1 MRHAGLGLLVGVVL
15 VTVIV
20 SYAEAWGQRPNL
32 PADEQRSSDS
42 KSLIALST
50 SLEGRQQVTLVDPH
64 SRVLAVYHIDQASGA
79 IALRSVRQVHWD
91 FQLDDFNTTNP
102 TPREIRAMAER
113 R

>member
-1 MRHAGLGLLVGVVL
+1 MRQTVLGMFVGVIL
-15 VTVIV
+15 VTVV
-20 SYAEAWGQRPNL
+20 VGFSEAWGQRPVV
-32 PADEQRSSDS
+32 AEEHSSDA
-42 KSLIALST
+42 KSLVALSAVAD
-50 SLEGRQQVTLVDPH
+50 GRQQITLVDPKAK
-64 SRVLAVYHIDQASGA
+64 VVAVYHIDQATGT